1 MNGYIAAVAQV
12 RAAENREENLRKAGE
27 LIREAARLGAKLVVL
42 PEDAAY
48 VGPDAPDLIAEPLDG
63 PYCAR
68 MSALASELGIWLYAG
83 SFPEENGTARP
94 YNTAPLFGPDG
105 RTAALYRKLHM
116 FDGVA
121 VNGRVSNESA
131 KRTPGSEIVVAD
143 TALGSFGLSVCYDIR
158 FPEMFRAMALR
169 GAQAFLCGARFAMQ
183 TGKDHWEPLLR
194 ARAIE
199 NGCYVI
205 AAGQIGTN
213 HGFTAY
219 GKSMII
225 DPWGDVIACCGE
237 GEGIAL
243 AGIDPARAEEVR
255 DRLPSLKNR
264 RSDVY
269 GGPGR

>member
-1 MNGYIAAVAQV
+1 MNGYIAAVAQF
-12 RAAENREENLRKAGE
+12 RATEDREENIGKAGE

-48 VGPDAPDLIAEPLDG
+48 VGTDTPDLVAEPPDG

-68 MSALASELGIWLYAG
+68 MSGLASELGIWLCAG
-83 SFPEENGTARP
+83 SFPEENGTRRP
-94 YNTAPLFGPDG
+94 YNSMPLFGPDG
-105 RTAALYRKLHM
+105 RLLALYRKLHM
-116 FDGVA
+116 FDGVV
-121 VNGRVSNESA
+121 VNGRASNESA
-131 KRTPGSEIVVAD
+131 RRTPGSEIVVAD
-143 TALGSFGLSVCYDIR
+143 TALGRFGLSVCYDIR
-158 FPEMFRAMALR
+158 FPELFRAMALR

-219 GKSMII
+219 GKSMIV

-237 GEGIAL
+237 GEGIAP
-243 AGIDPARAEEVR
+243 AVIDSARAGEVR
-255 DRLPSLKNR
+255 DRLPSLRNR

-269 GGPGR
+269 GGPGC